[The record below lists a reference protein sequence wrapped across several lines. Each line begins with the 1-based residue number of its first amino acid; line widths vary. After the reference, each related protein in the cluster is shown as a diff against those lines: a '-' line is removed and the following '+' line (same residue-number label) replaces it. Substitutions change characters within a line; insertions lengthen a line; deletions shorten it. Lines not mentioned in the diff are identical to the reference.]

1 MTLLM
6 PARPFHQRPD
16 APVQALE
23 QAMLALR
30 SQRFDEAERLA
41 AGVLDA
47 DRADAH
53 AAQILG
59 TALLL
64 QGRGADA
71 LAPLAETARRTSD
84 PAVETLLARA
94 LAAAGRRGEAIA
106 TLHKATERR
115 PAYPLAFLELG
126 EALGADGRPSEGV
139 AVLES
144 GLALV
149 PAADGLRIALGYLHL
164 QRNDRGEARR
174 CFEDVRRAAPDRGDA
189 MVGLA
194 KVMAL
199 DGDHAG
205 AAELYRRALAVRP
218 QDVGSGLGLAKSLL
232 ELGERAAGE
241 AALRTT
247 VDGAAH
253 LAGLAL
259 STLAASSHGRFFL
272 RASAARRF
280 LGVSP

>member
-1 MTLLM
+1 M
-6 PARPFHQRPD
+6 PTRPFHQRPG
-16 APVQALE
+16 APLQALE
-23 QAMLALR
+23 QATLALR
-30 SQRFDEAERLA
+30 TQRFDEAARLA

-47 DRADAH
+47 DRSDTQ

-59 TALLL
+59 TARLL

-71 LAPLAETARRTSD
+71 VGPLAEAVRRSGD

-94 LAAAGRRGEAIA
+94 LAAAGRPDEAIA
-106 TLHKATERR
+106 TLRKATERR
-115 PAYPLAFLELG
+115 PPYPLAFLELG

-149 PAADGLRIALGYLHL
+149 PAADGLRIVLGYLHL
-164 QRNDRGEARR
+164 QRNDRREARR
-174 CFEDVRRAAPDRGDA
+174 CFEEVRRAAPDRGDA

-199 DGDHAG
+199 DGDHAA

-232 ELGERAAGE
+232 ELGDRAAGE
-241 AALRTT
+241 AALRAT
-247 VDGAAH
+247 VGGSAH
-253 LAGLAL
+253 LAGPAL
-259 STLAASSHGRFFL
+259 SALAASSHGRFFL
-272 RASAARRF
+272 RSSAARRF
-280 LGVSP
+280 LGVPTT